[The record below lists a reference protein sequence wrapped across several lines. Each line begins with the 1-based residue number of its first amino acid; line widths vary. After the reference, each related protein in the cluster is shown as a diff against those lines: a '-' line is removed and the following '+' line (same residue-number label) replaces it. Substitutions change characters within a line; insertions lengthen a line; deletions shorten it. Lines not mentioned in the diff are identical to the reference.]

1 MFERLYLKSVK
12 ARIEERRKFIRV
24 ILGPRQVGKNTM
36 VTQLLSQLSIPNL
49 YESADAISATNS
61 ARLMQVW
68 ESARLR
74 MKASVESSVGTHLI
88 NSSISERYNLYYLRD
103 GNYEVVFVLEKG
115 DKAIGL
121 DVKSGT
127 KAEDIDV
134 IIFLEKFHP
143 EKILLVVARGIPY
156 NDFLWINPK

>member
-1 MFERLYLKSVK
+1 M
-12 ARIEERRKFIRV
+12 
-24 ILGPRQVGKNTM
+24 
-36 VTQLLSQLSIPNL
+36 
-49 YESADAISATNS
+49 
-61 ARLMQVW
+61 
-68 ESARLR
+68 
-74 MKASVESSVGTHLI
+74 
-88 NSSISERYNLYYLRD
+88 
-103 GNYEVVFVLEKG
+103 LEKG

-156 NDFLWINPK
+156 DDFLWINSK